1 MDKHIKQRTAPALMA
16 VSLLALLPHWL
27 QAQSPSAV
35 SQAPAQAQQVPLS
48 GRQSTG
54 SVGVQQTSAS
64 GSGASSVDTINTTV
78 QVQGPY
84 QDSVPDASASGH
96 VALTL
101 PDAIRRA
108 LQFNLGA
115 IASSNTSR
123 QSRAERLQ
131 ALSHLLPN
139 ISGSMSY
146 TETRTDLEAE
156 GLTGSAIPAFGSAL
170 PRGLQYHYYD
180 ARGTASQTIF
190 DGTAL
195 NNYRSS
201 QALEEA
207 SKLSQKDARELVVLA
222 AGGQYLRTL
231 SSAATVASE
240 QVQVQYSQS
249 SYDQAAAQYS
259 AGTRSA
265 VDTQK
270 TLVELQTEQQ
280 RLSSDRADL
289 RKQQLILLRVIGLPL
304 RVEISLD
311 ETLGYVNAPVP
322 VLDDV
327 LHDALEH
334 RQDLQASAQQLKAA
348 EKALSASRYEWVPSA
363 SASGFYG
370 IEGVTPKSGG
380 VGIFGITGTLNVPI
394 WNGGRTHADV
404 EQATAGVAQRR
415 AEYQDQ
421 QQLVELD
428 VRNALIDFQVST
440 EQVRVAESNRKL
452 ATDTLKQSQDR
463 YSQGVA
469 TSVEV
474 VQSTE
479 TLASA
484 ESDYVNSL
492 YSYNVARLSLARA
505 TGTLETEAP
514 NLFKEKH

>member
-1 MDKHIKQRTAPALMA
+1 MEKQIKQRMAPALA
-16 VSLLALLPHWL
+16 VIAFLAFLPC
-27 QAQSPSAV
+27 QAYAQTSGGG
-35 SQAPAQAQQVPLS
+35 AQAQQVPLS

-54 SVGVQQTSAS
+54 SVAVQQTSAS
-64 GSGASSVDTINTTV
+64 GSGTSTVDTINTTV
-78 QVQGPY
+78 QVQGAY
-84 QDSVPDASASGH
+84 QGSVVDLSALPGR

-115 IASSNTSR
+115 IGASNTSR

-131 ALSHLLPN
+131 ALSRLLPN
-139 ISGSMSY
+139 ISGSLSY
-146 TETRTDLEAE
+146 SETKTDLEAE
-156 GLTGSAIPAFGSAL
+156 GLTASALPGGFGAAL

-180 ARGTASQTIF
+180 ARGTVSQTIF

-201 QALEEA
+201 QALDEA

-231 SSAATVASE
+231 SSAAMVASQE
-240 QVQVQYSQS
+240 LQVRYAQA
-249 SYDQAAAQYS
+249 SYDQAAAQYN
-259 AGTRSA
+259 AGTKSA
-265 VDTQK
+265 VDTQR

-280 RLSSDRADL
+280 RLSSDKADF
-289 RKQQLILLRVIGLPL
+289 RKQQLTLLRVIGLPL

-311 ETLGYVNAPVP
+311 EKLGFVSRSVP
-322 VLDDV
+322 VLDDI
-327 LHDALEH
+327 LRDALGN
-334 RQDLQASAQQLKAA
+334 RADLQASAAQLKAA
-348 EKALSASRYEWVPSA
+348 EKALSASRFEWIPSA
-363 SASGFYG
+363 SASGYYG
-370 IEGVTPKSGG
+370 VQGVTPKRGG
-380 VGIFGITGTLNVPI
+380 VGVFGVTGTVNVPI
-394 WNGGRTHADV
+394 WNGGRTRADI
-404 EQATAGVAQRR
+404 ELASAAVAQRR

-421 QQLVELD
+421 QQVVELD
-428 VRNALIDFQVST
+428 VRNALIDLEVSS

-452 ATDTLKQSQDR
+452 AIDTLKQSQDR
-463 YSQGVA
+463 YTEGVA

-492 YSYNVARLSLARA
+492 YSYNVARLSLSRA
-505 TGTLETEAP
+505 TGTLENEAP
-514 NLFKEKH
+514 NLLKEQH